1 AKAADAAAAV
11 AGPSFSADAFTVV
24 AESGP
29 VTPAD
34 PEAAIRQLLSQIQIQ
49 THAGTSVPL
58 GLDGVSPQPSSSSP
72 SPSPSWTGAGHE
84 QSQRTAGVTGVRNRR
99 LQELEPGRG
108 EEDWV
113 RSMAALYA
121 AGGETSRQAADGAS
135 NASVESYTDETSAAL
150 ESASAASD
158 PGGADLA
165 PSAPPSQG
173 RRTLFGE
180 PLQLLIPEG
189 VTVRGLAA
197 LLGVPPARLES
208 FLRDQLGEEVRS
220 DREEVA
226 PESAELAALEF
237 GRIGIVR
244 RDAERA
250 GSSAPEPRQPVVTIL
265 GHVDHGKTSLLDAL
279 RSTSVAAGEAGGITQ
294 HIGAFEVKLA
304 ATAGESSPPSAI
316 TFVDTPGH
324 EAFSAMR
331 ARGAAVTDVAV
342 LVVAADEGVKPQTRE
357 ALAHARSAGCP
368 VVVAIT
374 KCDKPT
380 ARPDFVKAQLAAE
393 GLDLEDF
400 GGTVQVVHTSA
411 NTGEGLRELE
421 EALLLQAELMDLH
434 APRGGPASGSVIEAR
449 LERGLG
455 PVATVI
461 IKRGTLQVGD
471 PVVVGTEFGRVRALR
486 TEATA
491 AAGGAGGGG
500 DVSSTTA
507 AQQQKGVR
515 PGQYALVS
523 GLEGLPQA
531 GDQLLVVPNAAR
543 ARVLAEAR
551 RLRAEEFRRMQLAAA
566 LHAQRQREAQ
576 QHAEEY
582 QRRRAL
588 KAERMRLLG
597 ERKRLTAEKLRERAA
612 QLRAEEEAAS
622 AAAASAMPG
631 AHRGEAATSAAVG
644 DAVSSAAVAA
654 VREAESDGGAR
665 ADADADV
672 DAAAPP
678 VATLNLVVKADV
690 QGSVEAVMA
699 LVESLAS
706 EQRAAAAAAG
716 GHVAIKIVHSGVGPL
731 SPSDLNLAVAAG
743 AHVVMFNVALGPE
756 TESAFRAAQAGGVR
770 VLSQSVVYHL
780 MDALREEVRRAA
792 AEGAAAA
799 VGPAGDGSSGAAAL
813 TEVGQAEVVATFQLT
828 SAKSVKDGRI
838 AGVRVVSGEVTHG
851 GEEVWRVVR
860 SGQVVWE
867 GRCTS
872 LRQHRAA
879 VRAVEAG
886 LECGVVLEAGQFSA
900 FEIGDQLIC
909 LRRGRRPGV
918 GASGGR

>member
-1 AKAADAAAAV
+1 MILPLPHPPPCV
-11 AGPSFSADAFTVV
+11 LEPGYFPQ
-24 AESGP
+24 GC
-29 VTPAD
+29 
-34 PEAAIRQLLSQIQIQ
+34 IQ
-49 THAGTSVPL
+49 SSLNPVPL
-58 GLDGVSPQPSSSSP
+58 SPSSSPLLSPPLPSSPLLSPPLPSSFLP
-72 SPSPSWTGAGHE
+72 SPP
-84 QSQRTAGVTGVRNRR
+84 
-99 LQELEPGRG
+99 LP
-108 EEDWV
+108 
-113 RSMAALYA
+113 
-121 AGGETSRQAADGAS
+121 
-135 NASVESYTDETSAAL
+135 
-150 ESASAASD
+150 
-158 PGGADLA
+158 P
-165 PSAPPSQG
+165 PPS
-173 RRTLFGE
+173 L
-180 PLQLLIPEG
+180 
-189 VTVRGLAA
+189 
-197 LLGVPPARLES
+197 PAS
-208 FLRDQLGEEVRS
+208 GS
-220 DREEVA
+220 
-226 PESAELAALEF
+226 ST
-237 GRIGIVR
+237 
-244 RDAERA
+244 

-304 ATAGESSPPSAI
+304 AAALGESSPPSAI

-380 ARPDFVKAQLAAE
+380 ARPDFVKSQLAAE

-400 GGTVQVVHTSA
+400 GGSVQVVHTSA
-411 NTGEGLRELE
+411 TTGEGLRELE
-421 EALLLQAELMDLH
+421 EALLLQAELMDLR
-434 APRGGPASGSVIEAR
+434 AVRGGPASGSVIEAR

-461 IKRGTLQVGD
+461 VKRGTLQVGD

-486 TEATA
+486 TEATEAAAAA
-491 AAGGAGGGG
+491 AAGGDGSGVA
-500 DVSSTTA
+500 A
-507 AQQQKGVR
+507 AQKQTGVR

-566 LHAQRQREAQ
+566 LHTQRQREAQ

-582 QRRRAL
+582 ERRRAL
-588 KAERMRLLG
+588 KAERMRLLS

-622 AAAASAMPG
+622 AASGSAAPA
-631 AHRGEAATSAAVG
+631 ADRGEAAVSSTASAAIAGNASTAGAGAAAGERESVG
-644 DAVSSAAVAA
+644 GL
-654 VREAESDGGAR
+654 RTGG
-665 ADADADV
+665 ADV
-672 DAAAPP
+672 DVSTSP

-699 LVESLAS
+699 LVESLAA
-706 EQRAAAAAAG
+706 EQRAAAAAAAAAAAGGGGG

-756 TESAFRAAQAGGVR
+756 AESSFRAAQAGGVR
-770 VLSQSVVYHL
+770 VLSHGVVYHL
-780 MDALREEVRRAA
+780 MDALREEVLRVA

-799 VGPAGDGSSGAAAL
+799 GLAEGAGSGGAAAL
-813 TEVGQAEVVATFQLT
+813 MEVGQAEVVATFPLT
-828 SAKSVKDGRI
+828 SAKRVKDGRI
-838 AGVRVVSGEVTHG
+838 AGVRVVSGAVSHG
-851 GEEVWRVVR
+851 GEEVW
-860 SGQVVWE
+860 
-867 GRCTS
+867 
-872 LRQHRAA
+872 
-879 VRAVEAG
+879 
-886 LECGVVLEAGQFSA
+886 
-900 FEIGDQLIC
+900 
-909 LRRGRRPGV
+909 
-918 GASGGR
+918 